1 MKAFFDELHDNYD
14 ILNLSYE
21 DLIELSKVLDSCQ
34 LTQKRTFYKLK
45 SEIDKLIGSKK
56 LPKKNGKHSN

>member
-14 ILNLSYE
+14 ILNLSYG

-45 SEIDKLIGSKK
+45 SDIDKLIGNKK

>member
-21 DLIELSKVLDSCQ
+21 DLIELNKVFDSCQ
-34 LTQKRTFYKLK
+34 LPQKRNFYSLK
-45 SEIDKLIGSKK
+45 KDIEKHIASRRLPRKK
-56 LPKKNGKHSN
+56 

>member
-21 DLIELSKVLDSCQ
+21 DLIELNKVLDSCQ
-34 LTQKRTFYKLK
+34 LPQKRNFYSLK
-45 SEIDKLIGSKK
+45 KDIEKHIASRRLPRKK
-56 LPKKNGKHSN
+56 